1 MRGALAIIGAGRV
14 GRALGRRLHE
24 LDWKIGAVIT
34 RSDASARKA
43 VRFIGAGNA
52 RAMLSREVLASRLI
66 LISTPDNAIVK
77 VAGELARIGAEEL
90 RGKVVLHTS
99 GALNS
104 SALKAVR
111 DFGAAVGS
119 MHPLQSFSGVAIP
132 PLEGKV
138 FAIEGDPAAIRLARQ
153 IVRAL
158 GGLPVQIAGGSKA
171 LYHAAAAFAAGHVLA
186 IEETSTRLL
195 MLTGMKRGEAVR
207 ALLQL
212 TRQVLEN
219 FERLGPRAAW
229 TGPLARGDYGVVGAH
244 PARMERFTREF
255 SNAYAA
261 LNDLASLVLSPG
273 SAGILTASNG
283 DARNKISLVKT
294 LVKARTA
301 GGKG

>member
-14 GRALGRRLHE
+14 GRALGKRLHE
-24 LDWKIGAVIT
+24 LGWTIGAVVAQ
-34 RSDASARKA
+34 SEASARKA
-43 VRFIGAGNA
+43 VRFIGAGRA
-52 RAMLSREVLASRLI
+52 RAAISRDVLASKLI
-66 LISTPDNAIVK
+66 LICTPDDAIAIVAK
-77 VAGELARIGAEEL
+77 ELARIGAEEL

-104 SALKAVR
+104 GALRAVR
-111 DFGAAVGS
+111 KCGGAVGS

-138 FAIEGDPAAIRLARQ
+138 FAIEGDPAAVKLARQ
-153 IVRAL
+153 IARAL

-186 IEETSTRLL
+186 IEETAARL
-195 MLTGMKRGEAVR
+195 MMSTGMTRAEAVR

-229 TGPLARGDYGVVGAH
+229 TGPLARGDHGVVAAH
-244 PARMERFTREF
+244 LIAMQRQPREF
-255 SNAYAA
+255 ARAYAA
-261 LNDLASLVLSPG
+261 LNDLATLVLSSDSG
-273 SAGILTASNG
+273 SATRST
-283 DARNKISLVKT
+283 RVKN
-294 LVKARTA
+294 
-301 GGKG
+301 

>member
-14 GRALGRRLHE
+14 GRALGKRLHE
-24 LDWKIGAVIT
+24 LGWTIGAVVAQ
-34 RSDASARKA
+34 SEASARKA
-43 VRFIGAGNA
+43 VRFIGAGRA
-52 RAMLSREVLASRLI
+52 RAAISRDVLASKLI
-66 LISTPDNAIVK
+66 LICTPDDAIAIVAK
-77 VAGELARIGAEEL
+77 ELARIGAEEL

-104 SALKAVR
+104 GALRAVR
-111 DFGAAVGS
+111 KCGGAVGS

-138 FAIEGDPAAIRLARQ
+138 FAIEGDPAAVKQARQ
-153 IVRAL
+153 IARAL

-186 IEETSTRLL
+186 IEETAARL
-195 MLTGMKRGEAVR
+195 MMSTGMTRAEAVR

-229 TGPLARGDYGVVGAH
+229 TGPLARGDHGVVAAH
-244 PARMERFTREF
+244 LIAMQRQPREF
-255 SNAYAA
+255 ARAYAV
-261 LNDLASLVLSPG
+261 LNDLATLVLSSDSG
-273 SAGILTASNG
+273 SATRSTRAKN
-283 DARNKISLVKT
+283 
-294 LVKARTA
+294 
-301 GGKG
+301 

>member
-34 RSDASARKA
+34 QSDASARKA
-43 VRFIGAGNA
+43 VRFIGAGKA
-52 RAMLSREVLASRLI
+52 RATLSREVLASRLI
-66 LISTPDNAIVK
+66 LICTADDAVVK
-77 VAGELARIGAEEL
+77 IAAELARIGAEEL

-111 DFGAAVGS
+111 NWGAAVGS

-138 FAIEGDPAAIRLARQ
+138 FAIEGDPAAIGLARQ

-158 GGLPVQIAGGSKA
+158 GGLPVQIAGSSKA

-195 MLTGMKRGEAVR
+195 MLAGMKRGEAVR

-229 TGPLARGDYGVVGAH
+229 TGPLARGDYGVVAAH
-244 PARMERFTREF
+244 LAAMKRLPREF

-261 LNDLASLVLSPG
+261 LNSLATLVLSPA

-283 DARNKISLVKT
+283 DARNKISLVKS
-294 LVKARTA
+294 RSP

>member
-1 MRGALAIIGAGRV
+1 MAIIGAGRV
-14 GRALGRRLHE
+14 GRALGRCLHE
-24 LDWKIGAVIT
+24 LGWKIGAVVT
-34 RSDASARKA
+34 QNEASARKA
-43 VRFIGAGNA
+43 VRFIGAGKA
-52 RAMLSREVLASRLI
+52 RPTLSRDVLASRLI
-66 LISTPDNAIVK
+66 LISTPDDAVVR
-77 VAGELARIGAEEL
+77 VAEELARIGAEEL

-104 SALKAVR
+104 GALKAVR
-111 DFGAAVGS
+111 DCGACVGS

-138 FAIEGDPAAIRLARQ
+138 FAIEGDQPAIRLARQ

-158 GGLPVQIAGGSKA
+158 GGLPVQIAGGSKV

-186 IEETSTRLL
+186 VEESATRLL
-195 MLTGMKRGEAVR
+195 MLAGMKRGEAVR

-229 TGPLARGDYGVVGAH
+229 TGPLARGDYGVVAAH
-244 PARMERFTREF
+244 LAAMKRLPREF

-261 LNDLASLVLSPG
+261 LSGLASLVLSPG
-273 SAGILTASNG
+273 ASGLMSTSNS
-283 DARNKISLVKT
+283 DSRNKISLVKT